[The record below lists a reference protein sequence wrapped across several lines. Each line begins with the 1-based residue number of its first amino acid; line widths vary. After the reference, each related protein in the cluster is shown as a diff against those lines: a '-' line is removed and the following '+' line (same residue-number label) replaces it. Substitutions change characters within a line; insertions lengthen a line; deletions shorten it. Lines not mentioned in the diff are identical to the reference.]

1 MNYLTAVD
9 ACAAYGEGATNIV
22 LQDDGMPQSS
32 SHPPLAGGLLAAPNT
47 AEVLDLLHSTLNS
60 DQVDDFWVGIDDM

>member
-1 MNYLTAVD
+1 
-9 ACAAYGEGATNIV
+9 
-22 LQDDGMPQSS
+22 MPALPMGKVPQTFSYRMMECLNLL
-32 SHPPLAGGLLAAPNT
+32 PTLPLAGGLLAAPNT